1 MAVVT
6 FLPSGKKIETEKEM
20 TVLQAEQLA
29 GIPQDA
35 PCGGNGKCGKCR
47 VLIDGREGLACRT
60 KVQGD
65 MTVTVLGE
73 ISKASIL
80 AEGMH
85 SGVTVRPVQE
95 GECHI
100 AVDIGTTTV
109 VAYFLDGKTGTIL
122 ETQSALNPQFPYG
135 ADVIS
140 RIQAA
145 LSGKQEELTGLIR
158 ESVWSLI
165 QKLCEDQKKSVS
177 AIGTVAVVG
186 NPAMQQIFLGVSPK
200 NLAAPP
206 FAPYFTAAQELPLS
220 GYFPVEGPGKLAV
233 PPNIAGYVGS
243 DTLGC
248 VLATGMYREEKMT
261 LMIDIGTNGEMVL
274 GNAERMTA
282 CSTAAGPALE
292 GGRICCGMRGSE
304 GAIDH
309 VWLEEGRLSCSVI
322 GDTEARGICGSG
334 IIDAASVMLD
344 LGILN
349 KRGRIQKDYS
359 GEEKDRRYSLTDRVY
374 LTQEDIREI
383 QMAKGAIAAGI
394 VLMAKQLGITLEEID
409 RVILCGAFGNYMKP
423 ESACRIGLI
432 PAELQG
438 KITAGGN
445 AAGMGSREMALDR
458 EKLYLTDRLL
468 EKIEFI
474 ELASI
479 PEFQRVYASNM
490 MFSI

>member
-6 FLPSGKKIETEKEM
+6 FLPSGKTIETEQEI
-20 TVLQAEQLA
+20 TVLQAEQQA

-47 VLIDGREGLACRT
+47 VMIEGRECLACRT
-60 KVQGD
+60 KVRDG
-65 MTVTVLGE
+65 MTVTVLSG
-73 ISKASIL
+73 ITRASIL
-80 AEGMH
+80 AEGIH
-85 SGVTVRPVQE
+85 SDAVVRPIQE

-100 AVDIGTTTV
+100 GVDIGTTTV
-109 VAYFLDGKTGTIL
+109 VAYFLDGKTGEIL
-122 ETQSALNPQFPYG
+122 ETQSTLNSQFPYG

-140 RIQAA
+140 RIHPAV
-145 LSGKQEELTGLIR
+145 SGKLEELTGLIR
-158 ESVWSLI
+158 ESVWSLV

-177 AIGTVAVVG
+177 SIGTVAVVG

-206 FAPYFTAAQELPLS
+206 FAPYFTAAQEHPLS
-220 GYFPVEGPGKLAV
+220 VYFPVEGPGKLAV
-233 PPNIAGYVGS
+233 PPNIAGYIGS

-248 VLATGMYREEKMT
+248 VLATGMYRDEKMT

-274 GNAERMTA
+274 GNRDRMTA

-292 GGRICCGMRGSE
+292 GGRICCGMRGSD

-309 VWLEEGRLSCSVI
+309 VWLENGKAACSVI
-322 GDTEARGICGSG
+322 GNTKAQGICGSG
-334 IIDAASVMLD
+334 IIDAAAAMLD

-349 KRGRIQKDYS
+349 KRGRIEKEYS
-359 GEEKDRRYSLTDRVY
+359 GEGKDRRYSLTERVF

-394 VLMAKQLGITLEEID
+394 ILLAKQLGITLEEID
-409 RVILCGAFGNYMKP
+409 QVILCGAFGNYMKP

-438 KITAGGN
+438 KIKAGGN
-445 AAGMGSREMALDR
+445 GAGMGSREMALDR

-468 EKIEFI
+468 KKIEFI

-490 MFSI
+490 MFHP